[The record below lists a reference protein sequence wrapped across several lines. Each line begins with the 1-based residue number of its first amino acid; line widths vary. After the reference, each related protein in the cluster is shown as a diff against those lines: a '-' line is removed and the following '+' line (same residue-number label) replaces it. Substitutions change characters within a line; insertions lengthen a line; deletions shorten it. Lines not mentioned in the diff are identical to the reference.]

1 MNTNYASTVH
11 HKILTFQHSS
21 LVFTLN
27 SLISKSFQLLE
38 SISLREMESQ
48 VRLER
53 GGMSLRGGFE
63 LVAVGIDGMWC
74 ERCFEWRVQYSPGAK
89 T

>member
-1 MNTNYASTVH
+1 
-11 HKILTFQHSS
+11 
-21 LVFTLN
+21 
-27 SLISKSFQLLE
+27 
-38 SISLREMESQ
+38 MESQ

-53 GGMSLRGGFE
+53 VGMSLCGGVE
-63 LVAVGIDGMWC
+63 LLAVGVDGMWC